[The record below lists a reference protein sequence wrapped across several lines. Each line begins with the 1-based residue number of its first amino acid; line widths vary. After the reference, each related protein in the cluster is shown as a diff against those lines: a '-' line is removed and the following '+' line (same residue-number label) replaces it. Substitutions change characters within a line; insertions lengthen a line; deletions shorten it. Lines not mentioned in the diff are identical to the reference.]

1 VPERH
6 RPAPRSHVRSLARAI
21 RRDQNGQ
28 ALVEFALVLPILL
41 ALVFGIVEF
50 ALSLSSQAD
59 ETHIASEIAR
69 FATVNENPGE
79 SEGETLAHW
88 GWSQLHNKAL
98 SGEGK
103 SALCIS
109 FPNKGSEEP
118 GQPVEVVF
126 KRTVRW
132 LPIPKLEVAETP
144 LVGSAVMRLE
154 THPTHYGK
162 ECYEQ

>member
-1 VPERH
+1 
-6 RPAPRSHVRSLARAI
+6 
-21 RRDQNGQ
+21 
-28 ALVEFALVLPILL
+28 VEFALVLPILL

-79 SEGETLAHW
+79 FEAKPATLAEW
-88 GWSQLHNKAL
+88 GVSQLHNTAL
-98 SGEGK
+98 SGKERPK
-103 SALCIS
+103 ICIN
-109 FPNKGSEEP
+109 FPKGEEA

-126 KRTVRW
+126 RRSVSW
-132 LPIPKLEVAETP
+132 LPIPKLGVAETT

-154 THPTHYGK
+154 THPTEGTK
-162 ECYEQ
+162 LKPVKAECYEAKE